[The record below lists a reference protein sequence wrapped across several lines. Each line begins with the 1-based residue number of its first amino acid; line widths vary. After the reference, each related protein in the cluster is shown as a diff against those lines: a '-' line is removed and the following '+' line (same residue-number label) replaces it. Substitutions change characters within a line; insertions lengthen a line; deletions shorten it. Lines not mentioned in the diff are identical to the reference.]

1 MAQAWS
7 VGADVAAVDGVHVE
21 LQGAPRDVVAVILD
35 PHLVQALLGGGVP
48 HRDGAILVVSD
59 VGPGGLPRGHPHLP
73 VSSPFCTVK
82 GMTRLKGLSMDSMG
96 SAGTTG
102 SSVAQCVG

>member
-1 MAQAWS
+1 MS
-7 VGADVAAVDGVHVE
+7 S
-21 LQGAPRDVVAVILD
+21 L
-35 PHLVQALLGGGVP
+35 
-48 HRDGAILVVSD
+48 GAILPQ
-59 VGPGGLPRGHPHLP
+59 GPGAVP

-102 SSVAQCVG
+102 HRGAGGACRTHGVHGFCRHHRLLCGLWRGRGNSHLAGKGLGNSD

>member
-1 MAQAWS
+1 MS
-7 VGADVAAVDGVHVE
+7 S
-21 LQGAPRDVVAVILD
+21 L
-35 PHLVQALLGGGVP
+35 
-48 HRDGAILVVSD
+48 GAILPR
-59 VGPGGLPRGHPHLP
+59 GPGAVP

-102 SSVAQCVG
+102 SSVACGGGEGPVTWLGKVWETQPGP

>member
-1 MAQAWS
+1 MAS
-7 VGADVAAVDGVHVE
+7 
-21 LQGAPRDVVAVILD
+21 LR
-35 PHLVQALLGGGVP
+35 AL
-48 HRDGAILVVSD
+48 
-59 VGPGGLPRGHPHLP
+59 LPRGPGAVP

-102 SSVAQCVG
+102 SSVACGGGEGIVMWLGEVWGARPEP

>member
-1 MAQAWS
+1 MK
-7 VGADVAAVDGVHVE
+7 
-21 LQGAPRDVVAVILD
+21 P
-35 PHLVQALLGGGVP
+35 AL
-48 HRDGAILVVSD
+48 
-59 VGPGGLPRGHPHLP
+59 GPGRGCPPSLAQPSCLRAPGPVP

-102 SSVAQCVG
+102 SSVACGRGEEQSSAGEGMGSLA